1 MVRLFVAL
9 ALPNP
14 VRAELTAL
22 CAGLPGARWV
32 PPENL
37 HLTLRFIGELDRSDI
52 PEIDDALSHI
62 AAAPLDV
69 ALGTLGFFG
78 KGRAIR
84 ALWIKAVR
92 SSALVALQARVES
105 RLVRAGCAPETRK
118 FVPHITLARLK
129 RAQPKAVEQFVAD
142 HSMFKLDPFPV
153 QALTL
158 YSSFLSHAGAIYTPE
173 VEYPLNSV

>member
-9 ALPNP
+9 TPP
-14 VRAELTAL
+14 DSVRAQLTAI

-37 HLTLRFIGELDRSDI
+37 HLTLRFIGELSRSDVRD
-52 PEIDDALSHI
+52 IDDALSQI
-62 AAAPLDV
+62 AADPFEV
-69 ALGTLGFFG
+69 ALDSLGFFG

-92 SSALVALQARVES
+92 APELVSLQAKVES
-105 RLVRAGCAPETRK
+105 AMVRTGCAPKTRR

-129 RAQPKAVEQFVAD
+129 RAQSGAVEQFVAK

-153 QALTL
+153 RNLTL
-158 YSSFLSHAGAIYTPE
+158 YSRFLGRAGAIYTPE
-173 VEYPLNSV
+173 GEYPFAS

>member
-52 PEIDDALSHI
+52 AEIDDALSHI